1 MSSFI
6 PKEDAGHAQ
15 AWSAPDLGRRGD
27 APATTGLVADMALPT
42 ADELSRVFEQARAQG
57 WAEGHREG
65 QAQGRQAGL
74 DEARAQG
81 AAELAA
87 LRALLQ
93 CLQQPAA
100 RLDADIEE
108 AVVALAL
115 EVARQVVLHDVRS
128 EPQALLEIVQRAL
141 ATFPASAGVPWVR
154 LHPDDVLMLQ
164 QLAPEL
170 EDGGLS
176 LVPDETLQRG
186 DLVLASGG
194 DAPRASPERRWR
206 PRAARDV
213 QAELDLR
220 LEERWRQ
227 VIARLFEEG
236 AI

>member
-15 AWSAPDLGRRGD
+15 AWSAPDFGRRGD
-27 APATTGLVADMALPT
+27 APAATGLAADVTLPT

-65 QAQGRQAGL
+65 HAQGRQAGL

-93 CLQQPAA
+93 RLQQPAT
-100 RLDADIEE
+100 RLEADLEE

-186 DLVLASGG
+186 DLVLAGGG
-194 DAPRASPERRWR
+194 DAPRAGASDARGWRAGRRRRWPAR
-206 PRAARDV
+206 GRRAAASRRAPD
-213 QAELDLR
+213 
-220 LEERWRQ
+220 
-227 VIARLFEEG
+227 
-236 AI
+236 